1 MRIIIA
7 ASGSQHKWNEH
18 LGVPSHLCPLTRH
31 GGIPLLHR
39 TVEQCLRYTHDVVT
53 TIPVDDERYRSVP
66 GRHLYVGDDMASEFE
81 ASQPLWNEHG
91 RTVLLLG
98 DVYFT
103 QEALDTIMGHKGRS
117 YRAFGRYRASEITG
131 TPYGELFAASWWP
144 MNHHDL
150 ARNLDKVHD
159 LRAAGTI
166 TRPPGWMLL
175 RAFQGTPLGKHI
187 VDPRWFTEINDETD
201 DIDFPAD
208 YDRHPATRR
217 DNG

>member
-7 ASGSQHKWNEH
+7 ASGGQQKWNEH

-39 TVEQCLRYTHDVVT
+39 TVEQCLKYTHDVIT
-53 TIPVDDERYRSVP
+53 TIPAHDERYRSVP
-66 GRHLYVGDDMASEFE
+66 GQHLMVGDDMRSEFE
-81 ASQPLWNEHG
+81 ASQSIWNESG

-103 QEALDTIMGHKGRS
+103 QEALDTIMGHKGRD
-117 YRAFGRYRASEITG
+117 YRAFGRYKASEITG

-144 MNHHDL
+144 VNHHDL
-150 ARNLDKVHD
+150 SQHLGRVHF
-159 LRAAGTI
+159 LRERGDI

-175 RAFQGTPLGKHI
+175 RAFQGGHLGKH
-187 VDPRWFTEINDETD
+187 VVSPRWFTEINDETD

>member
-18 LGVPSHLCPLTRH
+18 LDVPSHLCPLTRH
-31 GGIPLLHR
+31 GGVPLIHR
-39 TVEQCLRYTHDVVT
+39 TVEQCLEYTHDVIT
-53 TIPVDDERYRSVP
+53 MIPDDERYLSIP
-66 GRHLYVGDDMASEFE
+66 GEHRPIYGPRQSEFE
-81 ASQPLWNEHG
+81 ASQPLWNEDG

-103 QEALDTIMGHKGRS
+103 QEALDTIMGHKGRD

-144 MNHHDL
+144 VNHHDL
-150 ARNLDKVHD
+150 VRHLDTVHST
-159 LRAAGTI
+159 RAAGTV

-175 RAFQGTPLGKHI
+175 RAFQGTPLGKHL
-187 VDPRWFTEINDETD
+187 VNSSWFTEINDETD

-208 YDRHPATRR
+208 YDRHPATRS
-217 DNG
+217 N

>member
-18 LGVPSHLCPLTRH
+18 LDVPSHLCPLTRH

-39 TVEQCLRYTHDVVT
+39 TIEQCLRYSDQVIT
-53 TIPVDDERYRSVP
+53 TIPMLDERYISVP
-66 GRHLYVGDDMASEFE
+66 GHHWFAPPESRSEFE
-81 ASQPLWNEHG
+81 SSQGLWHESG

-103 QEALDTIMGHKGRS
+103 DEALDTIMWSKSKS
-117 YRAFGRYRASEITG
+117 YQAFGRYKASEITG
-131 TPYGELFAASWWP
+131 TPYGELFAASWWSSDHYELLRK
-144 MNHHDL
+144 MDL
-150 ARNLDKVHD
+150 VHET
-159 LRAAGTI
+159 RASGRI
-166 TRPPGWMLL
+166 TRPPGWMML
-175 RAFQGTPLGKHI
+175 RAWQGTPLSKHL

-208 YDRHPATRR
+208 YDRHPATRS
-217 DNG
+217 N